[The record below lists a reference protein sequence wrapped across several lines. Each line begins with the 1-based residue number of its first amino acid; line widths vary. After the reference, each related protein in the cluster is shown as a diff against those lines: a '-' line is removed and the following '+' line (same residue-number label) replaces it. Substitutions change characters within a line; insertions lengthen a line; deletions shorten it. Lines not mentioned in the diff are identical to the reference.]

1 MQRSDAILAD
11 RDRTYLKSLGHLGGE
26 HRELREGEMSG
37 GDGNAF
43 AIGQLGAVSLDEFLK
58 LLEFSNRR
66 PGSRSE
72 SRKSRRALHFSPRAI
87 RQMPGGHCCIQSMVY
102 NFITEPA
109 KRSISRLNFS
119 SMSRLDCIA
128 NV

>member
-1 MQRSDAILAD
+1 LVENTGSFEKAK
-11 RDRTYLKSLGHLGGE
+11 YLV
-26 HRELREGEMSG
+26 ELREGEISG

-72 SRKSRRALHFSPRAI
+72 S
-87 RQMPGGHCCIQSMVY
+87 
-102 NFITEPA
+102 
-109 KRSISRLNFS
+109 
-119 SMSRLDCIA
+119 
-128 NV
+128 